1 MRSTRDSIGVAGELA
16 RRFCTR
22 TRTASTLAGYTSNRL
37 SMKWLKR
44 ILQGHWLG
52 HPLHPA
58 LVHLPAGLWPA
69 ALVFDILSF
78 TQVAGPATVFA
89 GFACIAAG
97 LFGALLAAP
106 TGLADWLDI
115 KPDKPAR
122 KLGVYHLVLNL
133 IVTALFAVNLLL
145 RWHDFRTAERPSV
158 AQLVLS
164 VVGVAI
170 LAVSGYLGGR
180 MAYDQ
185 GIGVARM
192 SKEKWRRIAEAGHAN
207 LPPAKAKG
215 G

>member
-1 MRSTRDSIGVAGELA
+1 MRREHA
-16 RRFCTR
+16 
-22 TRTASTLAGYTSNRL
+22 
-37 SMKWLKR
+37 MKWLKR
-44 ILQGHWLG
+44 ILQGRWLG

-69 ALVFDILSF
+69 ALVFDVLSF
-78 TQVAGPATVFA
+78 TSLRGPATVLA
-89 GFACIAAG
+89 SFACIAGG
-97 LFGALLAAP
+97 LLGALLAAP

-122 KLGVYHLVLNL
+122 KLGVYHLALNL
-133 IVTALFAVNLLL
+133 IVTALFALNLLL
-145 RWHDFRTAERPSV
+145 RWDDVRIADRASV
-158 AQLVLS
+158 LQLVLS
-164 VVGVAI
+164 IVGVVI

-207 LPPAKAKG
+207 LPPVKAKG